1 MSKIKNKL
9 AWVFLLMIWGFLA
22 VIGHVDANENAGT
35 MLVEPV
41 TSNLQDIAAVNSQE
55 TAEAQEINET
65 ELYAQAAVL
74 MDAQSGRVLYGK
86 GQDAVL
92 AMASTTKIMT
102 CIITLENADLS
113 ETAEVSSYAASMPE
127 VKLGVRKGEQYQLG
141 DLLYSLMLESHNDA
155 AVVIA
160 EHVGKQC
167 LPEELRMKSVAD
179 YTAEESKQAVAAFAG
194 MMNQKAK
201 ELGCENTWFITP
213 NGLDAEEVVQTESGE
228 TLEKF
233 HSTTAQELACIMSYC
248 ILDSQ
253 KSAEFLQITQTP
265 SYTFSS
271 ANGRNF
277 ACYNHN
283 TFLNMMS
290 GAISGKTG
298 FTNRAGY
305 CYVGALERDG
315 RTFVVALLAC
325 GWPYNKNYKWADTR
339 KLMEYGVENYFYRSF
354 QEGDTV
360 VDPGW
365 LEPIPV
371 VGGQTDKLGEQ
382 AYVQVE
388 IFKPGENAQ
397 EEGAHT
403 SEKKEDDCG
412 LTGLLMKAGEEIVVE
427 YEKKKIL
434 TAPIEEGLTVGEV
447 RYMVDGVTYRKE
459 EIVTTQELEKIDW
472 QWCLDRI
479 FCRYLGF
486 D

>member
-1 MSKIKNKL
+1 MNKIKSKIV
-9 AWVFLLMIWGFLA
+9 WIFLLMIWGFLA
-22 VIGHVDANENAGT
+22 IIGHVDANENVGAVIT
-35 MLVEPV
+35 EPV
-41 TSNLQDIAAVNSQE
+41 TSNSQDQAGGR
-55 TAEAQEINET
+55 EIRET

-86 GQDAVL
+86 GQDTIL

-102 CIITLENADLS
+102 CIVTLENADLS
-113 ETAEVSSYAASMPE
+113 EIAEVSSYAASMPE

-167 LPEELRMKSVAD
+167 LPEELRLKSVAD
-179 YTAEESKQAVAAFAG
+179 YTTEESKQAVAAFAG

-213 NGLDAEEVVQTESGE
+213 NGLDAEEVVQTENGE
-228 TLEKF
+228 PLEKF

-253 KSAEFLQITQTP
+253 KSTEFLQITQTP
-265 SYTFSS
+265 THTFSS
-271 ANGRNF
+271 KNGRNF

-283 TFLNMMS
+283 AFLNMMS

-339 KLMEYGVENYFYRSF
+339 KLMEYGVENYYYRSF
-354 QEGDTV
+354 QEGDIV

-365 LEPIPV
+365 LEPVPV
-371 VGGQTDKLGEQ
+371 VGGQTDGLDEQ
-382 AYVQVE
+382 AYVEVE
-388 IFKPGENAQ
+388 ILKPVSGEEVLEN
-397 EEGAHT
+397 
-403 SEKKEDDCG
+403 SEDDCG
-412 LTGLLMKAGEEIVVE
+412 LTGLLMKAGEEIMVE
-427 YEKKKIL
+427 YEKKNVL
-434 TAPIEEGLTVGEV
+434 AAPVEEGLTVGEV
-447 RYMVDGVTYRKE
+447 RYMVDGEIYRRE
-459 EIVTTQELEKIDW
+459 EIVTTQALEKIDW
-472 QWCLDRI
+472 QWCLDQI

>member
-1 MSKIKNKL
+1 
-9 AWVFLLMIWGFLA
+9 MIWGFLA
-22 VIGHVDANENAGT
+22 IIGHVDANGSAG
-35 MLVEPV
+35 VRFSAPV
-41 TSNLQDIAAVNSQE
+41 ISNLQDPAAANSQE
-55 TAEAQEINET
+55 AAEAREIKET

-86 GQDAVL
+86 GQDKVL

-102 CIITLENADLS
+102 CIVTLENANLS

-167 LPEELRMKSVAD
+167 LPEELRLKNVAD

-194 MMNQKAK
+194 LMNQKAK

-213 NGLDAEEVVQTESGE
+213 NGLDAEEVVQTENGE
-228 TLEKF
+228 SLEKF

-248 ILDSQ
+248 ILESQ
-253 KSAEFLQITQTP
+253 KSTEFLQITQTP

-271 ANGRNF
+271 SKGRNF

-283 TFLNMMS
+283 AFLNMMS
-290 GAISGKTG
+290 GVVSGKTG

-339 KLMEYGVENYFYRSF
+339 KLMEYGVENYYYRSF
-354 QEGDTV
+354 REGDTV

-371 VGGQTDKLGEQ
+371 IDGQTEKLDEQ
-382 AYVQVE
+382 ACVQVA
-388 IFKPGENAQ
+388 ILKSGEETS
-397 EEGAHT
+397 EEGEEAR
-403 SEKKEDDCG
+403 ENGEDDCG

-427 YEKKKIL
+427 YEKKRVL
-434 TAPIEEGLTVGEV
+434 TAPVEEGLTVGEV
-447 RYMVDGVTYRKE
+447 RYMVDGVTYRRE
-459 EIVTTQELEKIDW
+459 ELVTIQALDKIDW
-472 QWCLDRI
+472 QWCLEQI
-479 FCRYLGF
+479 FCRYLRF

>member
-1 MSKIKNKL
+1 MNKIKNKL
-9 AWVFLLMIWGFLA
+9 VWIFLLMIWVFLV
-22 VIGHVDANENAGT
+22 VIGHAHAEESVRAVQPIT
-35 MLVEPV
+35 
-41 TSNLQDIAAVNSQE
+41 TQSAAPAA
-55 TAEAQEINET
+55 TQEIKET

-86 GQDAVL
+86 GQDTVL

-102 CIITLENADLS
+102 CIVALENADT
-113 ETAEVSSYAASMPE
+113 EEIAEVSSYAASMPA
-127 VKLGVRKGEQYQLG
+127 VKLGVRKGEQYRLG

-167 LPEELRMKSVAD
+167 LSEELRMKSVAD

-194 MMNQKAK
+194 MMSQKAK
-201 ELGCENTWFITP
+201 ELDCKNTWFITP

-228 TLEKF
+228 NLEKF

-253 KSAEFLQITQTP
+253 KSTEFLQITQTP

-325 GWPYNKNYKWADTR
+325 GWPNNKSYKWADTR
-339 KLMEYGVENYFYRSF
+339 KLMEYGIENYFFRSF

-365 LEPIPV
+365 MEAIPV
-371 VGGQTDKLGEQ
+371 VDGQTDKLGEQ

-388 IFKPGENAQ
+388 ILKSLPSEEIPGTD
-397 EEGAHT
+397 EGIY
-403 SEKKEDDCG
+403 SGDIGQLPNEGEDDGG

-434 TAPIEEGLTVGEV
+434 TAPVEEGMTVGEV
-447 RYMVDGVTYRKE
+447 RYMVDGVTYRRE
-459 EIVTTQELEKIDW
+459 ELVTTQALEKIDW
-472 QWCLDRI
+472 QWCLEQV
-479 FCRYLGF
+479 FGRYLRF

>member
-1 MSKIKNKL
+1 MNKL
-9 AWVFLLMIWGFLA
+9 KSKLVWIFLLMIWGFLA
-22 VIGHVDANENAGT
+22 VIGHVK
-35 MLVEPV
+35 
-41 TSNLQDIAAVNSQE
+41 
-55 TAEAQEINET
+55 AQEIKET

-86 GQDAVL
+86 GQDTIL

-102 CIITLENADLS
+102 CIVTLENADLS

-167 LPEELRMKSVAD
+167 LPEELRLKSVAD

-194 MMNQKAK
+194 LMNQKAK

-213 NGLDAEEVVQTESGE
+213 NGLDAEEVVQTENGE

-248 ILDSQ
+248 ILESQ
-253 KSAEFLQITQTP
+253 KSTEFLRITQTP
-265 SYTFSS
+265 THTFSS
-271 ANGRNF
+271 KNGRTF

-283 TFLNMMS
+283 AFLNMMS

-339 KLMEYGVENYFYRSF
+339 KLMEYGVENYFYVSF

-371 VGGQTDKLGEQ
+371 IDGQTDKLNEQ

-388 IFKPGENAQ
+388 ILKSGEDAP
-397 EEGAHT
+397 EEGEFV
-403 SEKKEDDCG
+403 SEEGEDDCG

-434 TAPIEEGLTVGEV
+434 TAPVEEGLTVGEV
-447 RYMVDGVTYRKE
+447 RYMVDGVTYRRE
-459 EIVTTQELEKIDW
+459 EIVTTQALEKIDW
-472 QWCLDRI
+472 QWCLDQI

>member
-1 MSKIKNKL
+1 MNKL
-9 AWVFLLMIWGFLA
+9 KSKLVWIFLLMIWGFLA
-22 VIGHVDANENAGT
+22 VIGHV
-35 MLVEPV
+35 
-41 TSNLQDIAAVNSQE
+41 Q
-55 TAEAQEINET
+55 AQEIKET

-86 GQDAVL
+86 GQDKVL

-102 CIITLENADLS
+102 CIVTLENADLS

-167 LPEELRMKSVAD
+167 LPEELRLKSVAD

-194 MMNQKAK
+194 LMNQKAK

-213 NGLDAEEVVQTESGE
+213 NGLDAEEVVQTENGE
-228 TLEKF
+228 SLEKF

-248 ILDSQ
+248 ILESQ
-253 KSAEFLQITQTP
+253 KSTEFLQITQTP

-271 ANGRNF
+271 SNGRSF

-283 TFLNMMS
+283 AFLNMMS

-339 KLMEYGVENYFYRSF
+339 KLMEYGVENYYYRSF
-354 QEGDTV
+354 REGDTV

-371 VGGQTDKLGEQ
+371 IDGQTEKLDEQ
-382 AYVQVE
+382 ACVQVE
-388 IFKPGENAQ
+388 IL
-397 EEGAHT
+397 
-403 SEKKEDDCG
+403 DDCG

-427 YEKKKIL
+427 YEKERIL
-434 TAPIEEGLTVGEV
+434 TAPVEEGMTVGEV
-447 RYMVDGVTYRKE
+447 RYMVDGVTYRRE
-459 EIVTTQELEKIDW
+459 EIVTTQALEKIDW
-472 QWCLDRI
+472 QWCLDQI